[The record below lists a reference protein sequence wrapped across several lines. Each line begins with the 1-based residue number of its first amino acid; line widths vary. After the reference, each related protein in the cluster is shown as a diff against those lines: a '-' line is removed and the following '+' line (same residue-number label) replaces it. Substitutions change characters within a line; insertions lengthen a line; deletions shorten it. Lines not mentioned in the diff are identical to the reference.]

1 MAEID
6 LSPDEGLEEQT
17 RAVLEAAGDLA
28 WDVHWNPRPNK
39 PWGGVLVVPDEVADR
54 LSATQAATGRRG
66 RKGGS
71 A

>member
-17 RAVLEAAGDLA
+17 RAVLDAAGDMA
-28 WDVHWNPRPNK
+28 DHVHWSPRPDK
-39 PWGGVLVVPDEVADR
+39 AHGGVLVVPDEVAKK
-54 LSATQAATGRRG
+54 LEQQSSGGGKRG
-66 RKGGS
+66 RKGGN